1 MSARRNVSMF
11 GASAAEGGEGLMA
24 VAEALG
30 RAFAER
36 GWTLVNGGYG
46 GTMLAGARGA
56 RGAGGRTI
64 GVTCS
69 IFKSPANEFI
79 SEIVTTRDLYE
90 RLRAIVELGDA
101 YLVLPGSTGTLAEL
115 ALVWELVN
123 KRMIPRRPI
132 LCWGDTWRPLVRIFA
147 GDSTR
152 DLRIDSSALPDR
164 RVELIEFVDS
174 PQEAVATIARAF
186 AFNASASKG

>member
-1 MSARRNVSMF
+1 MSGRRNVTMF
-11 GASAAEGGEGLMA
+11 GASAAEAGEELMA
-24 VAEALG
+24 VAETLG
-30 RAFAER
+30 RVFAER

-56 RGAGGRTI
+56 RGAGGRAI

-79 SEIVTTRDLYE
+79 SEIVTTGDLYE
-90 RLRAIVELGDA
+90 RLRAIIDLGDA

-123 KRMIPRRPI
+123 KGMIARRPI
-132 LCWGDTWRPLVRIFA
+132 LCWGDAWRPVVGIFER
-147 GDSTR
+147 DTTR
-152 DLRIDSSALPDR
+152 DPRIDSAALPDR

-174 PQEAVATIARAF
+174 PREAVAAIARAF
-186 AFNASASKG
+186 ARE